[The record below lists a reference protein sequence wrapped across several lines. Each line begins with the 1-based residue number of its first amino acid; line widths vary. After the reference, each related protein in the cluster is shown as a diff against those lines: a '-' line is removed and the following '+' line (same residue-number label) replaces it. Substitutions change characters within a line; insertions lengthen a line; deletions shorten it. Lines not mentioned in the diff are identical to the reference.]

1 MTYTKTHDR
10 IQRVIWSDILMAQD
24 RSAVFT
30 YEKVK
35 MTGPTTIPAKPAVYT
50 VTIAKSGNSTNDKTL
65 IIGGVTFTAK
75 TTPATAGNSGADV
88 QYALNATATE
98 IATLVKNKGLTNYTV
113 TVSGN
118 VLTYTQTTAG
128 TGNAVT
134 IGEGTDATITATVA
148 PTQEYAATNSTNP
161 EYNIEPGE
169 PLYLVSVGTDGVKT
183 VAPINVTETLQ
194 ISAFCGFSKAS
205 RRTKRS
211 TKRSWLARVVSLM
224 STCSLTVTS
233 LGTPFPMI
241 TRPAR
246 SVKKRK
252 RRVLFLVKSSPKN
265 HSNFESKE
273 A

>member
-169 PLYLVSVGTDGVKT
+169 PLYLVSVGMDGVKT

-194 ISAFCGFSKAS
+194 ISAFCGFSKD
-205 RRTKRS
+205 R
-211 TKRSWLARVVSLM
+211 
-224 STCSLTVTS
+224 
-233 LGTPFPMI
+233 F
-241 TRPAR
+241 
-246 SVKKRK
+246 SVKKDETVDEAVMARTGCELDVNLLPDSDQFGNAISYDYTSGSLREK
-252 RRVLFLVKSSPKN
+252 AEAKGFI
-265 HSNFESKE
+265 FSKKQS
-273 A
+273 